1 MGSLVLILSIV
12 AAALLMLVILIQN
25 PKGGGIDS
33 SFGAANQLGS
43 VKKTND
49 VVEKATWYIAIAIV
63 VLALSSSFLIGTP
76 NGAANVE
83 DSKFDP
89 NYRNTLQQD
98 VPTVKTPDPTNT
110 ANPLGGAPVGG

>member
-1 MGSLVLILSIV
+1 MGTLVLVLSIV

-49 VVEKATWYIAIAIV
+49 VVEKATWYIAIVIV
-63 VLALSSSFLIGTP
+63 VLALSSSFLIEKNSGI
-76 NGAANVE
+76 GAADTIE
-83 DSKFDP
+83 TKFDP
-89 NYRNTLQQD
+89 NYRNTL
-98 VPTVKTPDPTNT
+98 PTGLPEE
-110 ANPLGGAPVGG
+110 

>member
-1 MGSLVLILSIV
+1 MGTLVLVLSIV

-33 SFGAANQLGS
+33 SFGVANQLGS

-49 VVEKATWYIAIAIV
+49 VVEKATWYIAIVIV

-76 NGAANVE
+76 TGTVE
-83 DSKFDP
+83 TGESKFDP
-89 NYRNTLQQD
+89 NYRNTIPTE
-98 VPTVKTPDPTNT
+98 VPVVNPTQG
-110 ANPLGGAPVGG
+110 NPGAPAGPVGG

>member
-1 MGSLVLILSIV
+1 MGTLVLVLSIV

-49 VVEKATWYIAIAIV
+49 GVEKATWYIAIVIV
-63 VLALSSSFLIGTP
+63 VLALSSSFLIGNNT
-76 NGAANVE
+76 GTVDTTE
-83 DSKFDP
+83 TKFDP
-89 NYRNTLQQD
+89 NYRNTLSTD
-98 VPTVKTPDPTNT
+98 VPLDKVID
-110 ANPLGGAPVGG
+110 

>member
-1 MGSLVLILSIV
+1 MGTLVLVLSIV

-49 VVEKATWYIAIAIV
+49 VVEKATWYIAIVIV
-63 VLALSSSFLIGTP
+63 VLALSSSFLIGNNT
-76 NGAANVE
+76 GTLDTTE
-83 DSKFDP
+83 TKFDP
-89 NYRNTLQQD
+89 NYRNTLSTD
-98 VPTVKTPDPTNT
+98 VHLDKVID
-110 ANPLGGAPVGG
+110 

>member
-1 MGSLVLILSIV
+1 MGTLVLVLSII

-33 SFGAANQLGS
+33 SFGSANQLGS

-49 VVEKATWYIAIAIV
+49 VVEKATWYIAIVIV

-76 NGAANVE
+76 TGTIE
-83 DSKFDP
+83 PGDTKFDP
-89 NYRNTLQQD
+89 NYRNTL
-98 VPTVKTPDPTNT
+98 PTDLPINDPN
-110 ANPLGGAPVGG
+110 ASNALNPNG

>member
-1 MGSLVLILSIV
+1 MGTLVLVLSIV

-49 VVEKATWYIAIAIV
+49 VEEKATWYIAIVIV
-63 VLALSSSFLIGTP
+63 VLALSSSFLIGNNT
-76 NGAANVE
+76 GTVDTTE
-83 DSKFDP
+83 TKFDP
-89 NYRNTLQQD
+89 NYRNTLSTD
-98 VPTVKTPDPTNT
+98 VPLDKVID
-110 ANPLGGAPVGG
+110 

>member
-1 MGSLVLILSIV
+1 MGTLVLVLSIV

-49 VVEKATWYIAIAIV
+49 VVEKATWYIAIVIV
-63 VLALSSSFLIGTP
+63 VLALSSSFLIGNPT
-76 NGAANVE
+76 GTVDTVE
-83 DSKFDP
+83 TKFDP
-89 NYRNTLQQD
+89 NYRNTL
-98 VPTVKTPDPTNT
+98 PTE
-110 ANPLGGAPVGG
+110 LPVQNNGLTK

>member
-1 MGSLVLILSIV
+1 MGTLVLVLSIV

-43 VKKTND
+43 VQKTND
-49 VVEKATWYIAIAIV
+49 VVEKATWYIAIVIV

-76 NGAANVE
+76 TGAAEVE

-89 NYRNTLQQD
+89 NYRNTL
-98 VPTVKTPDPTNT
+98 PTSLPNAVDPNA
-110 ANPLGGAPVGG
+110 ANPLGNG